1 MTLLRFERDLALQR
15 EKLEMRTEERKRRA
29 RMQERAFDLEIER
42 EKEKIFSGKKSR
54 RKSLEMREMRENE
67 DIDDY
72 LLQ

>member
-15 EKLEMRTEERKRRA
+15 VELEMRTEERKRMA
-29 RMQERAFDLEIER
+29 RMEERAFDLEIER
-42 EKEKIFSGKKSR
+42 EKENFSGEKSR